1 MEDSLLPRP
10 LRRGDLVAL
19 LAPASAV
26 SPEYCDGAVRWLERN
41 GFRVRR
47 YPSAGG
53 ISGSYSAPEQTR
65 IAELRDALSDP
76 EVKAILC
83 ARGGY
88 GCAHLLEHI
97 DSLAKEN
104 PKWIIGF
111 SDVSALHA
119 LMQSHGYISLHSSMA
134 KHLTLHPEDAVSQ
147 AILKTLLTGRQQE
160 ISCPADPLSIPGK
173 AHGILIGGNL
183 AVINALAESPWS
195 PFNKERRRDCILFI
209 EDISEAIYAVERM
222 LFRLHISGFLDR
234 VKGIIVGQFTEY
246 RPDRNFSRMDDMIS
260 YRLRQWGFGSDAKAG
275 IPVAFNFPAGHV
287 DLNLPLLLGSPA
299 LLCVTPETQSLRPV
313 NPTV

>member
-1 MEDSLLPRP
+1 MEDSRLPAP
-10 LRRGDLVAL
+10 LCRGDLVAL

-26 SPEYCDGAVRWLERN
+26 SPEYCDGAVLWLERN

-53 ISGSYSAPEQTR
+53 SSGSYSAPEQTR

-88 GCAHLLEHI
+88 GCVQLLEHI

-134 KHLTLHPEDAVSQ
+134 KHLTLHPDDDVSK
-147 AILKTLLTGRQQE
+147 AILKTLLTGEQQV
-160 ISCPADPLSIPGK
+160 ISSPADPLSIPGE
-173 AHGILIGGNL
+173 ASGILIGGNL
-183 AVINALAESPWS
+183 AVINSLAESPWS
-195 PFNKERRRDCILFI
+195 PFSKERGRGGILFI

-246 RPDRNFSRMDDMIS
+246 RPDRNFTRMEDMIS
-260 YRLRQWGFGSDAKAG
+260 HRLRQWGFGSEAKAG

-287 DLNLPLLLGSPA
+287 DRNLPLLLGSPA
-299 LLCVTPETQSLRPV
+299 SLYVSPGIQVLKPV
-313 NPTV
+313 LDT